1 MNQLDLK
8 ELYRIAKQELAA
20 LTSLKD
26 ADFRLEQADFNRDEE
41 VWEVVVSYLVES
53 KNETPP
59 ILGSIVKTPEL
70 RRIYKKIKINKK
82 NEIIGFYIFNN

>member
-1 MNQLDLK
+1 MDLK
-8 ELYRIAKQELAA
+8 ELYRIAKQELEAH
-20 LTSLKD
+20 TSLKN
-26 ADFRLEQADFNRDEE
+26 AGFRLEQAEFIRDEE

-53 KNETPP
+53 KNELYQ
-59 ILGSIVKTPEL
+59 ILGPIVRTPEL